1 MLASGSSDLST
12 FIDNLTEQ
20 ERMLVVLKRELCEG
34 RWDAMLSDLKNRL
47 DGRPYVFKLVNR
59 IREDIERIARL
70 REFESRCDIDLA
82 DYVRAVE

>member
-1 MLASGSSDLST
+1 MLVSGSSNLST
-12 FIDNLTEQ
+12 FIDNLTEH
-20 ERMLVVLKRELCEG
+20 ERMLVILKRELYEG

-59 IREDIERIARL
+59 IQEDIERIARL
-70 REFESRCDIDLA
+70 REFESRCNIDLA

>member
-20 ERMLVVLKRELCEG
+20 ERMLVVLKRELYEG